1 VVLLGGTF
9 TQDFIESVRNAGDIV
24 RVISDYV
31 PLRPAGSRL
40 KGLCPFHQEKTPSFS
55 VDPNAQLFYCFGCQ
69 TGGDLFKFVM
79 LYDKV
84 GFGEAV
90 ENLAR
95 RFGVALPSRARGGA
109 DPSDRYYRIA
119 EAAEAW
125 FRSLLRDPQ
134 RGRRCRE
141 YLEQRGLDDKTVA
154 RLGLGYAPDSW
165 EALRQHLPPQ
175 RFKPEELQRAGLVLP
190 RKSGQGHYDRFRD
203 RLIFPIRDVNGR
215 TRAFGGRAIGD
226 AEPKYINSP
235 ETPTYT
241 KGEHLYGLDLARD
254 AIRREGFG
262 IVVEG
267 YLDLAALLQAGFEN
281 TVATLGTAFT
291 PAQVRLLAR
300 YANRVTVSYDGDA
313 AGAAATARSLDLLL
327 QKGMEVRVVDL
338 PGKDDPDDY
347 IRREGAEAYGR
358 LVHRAPEYLEFLV
371 LRETRGR
378 DLSRIDQKIAAVNAV
393 LPHLAKLKHAIER
406 ASWAARLADALQIE
420 DGLVLQELRAAS
432 SSATTQI
439 RQRPRPAREPREAE
453 ARLVSELLR
462 LEEER
467 VRLVGEI
474 DWADLE
480 CTQIGPIVRTILRLT
495 EEGKPVDYP
504 TVLSAVED
512 ADAQSLLT
520 RIAFREQPEQGPSV
534 EDCLWAFRRKRLTQQ
549 GREAVRELD
558 QTQAQEHQQEDD
570 EVDRRLL
577 QVQRLA
583 RQRDALLTDPS
594 QR

>member
-1 VVLLGGTF
+1 
-9 TQDFIESVRNAGDIV
+9 
-24 RVISDYV
+24 
-31 PLRPAGSRL
+31 
-40 KGLCPFHQEKTPSFS
+40 
-55 VDPNAQLFYCFGCQ
+55 
-69 TGGDLFKFVM
+69 
-79 LYDKV
+79 
-84 GFGEAV
+84 
-90 ENLAR
+90 
-95 RFGVALPSRARGGA
+95 
-109 DPSDRYYRIA
+109 
-119 EAAEAW
+119 
-125 FRSLLRDPQ
+125 
-134 RGRRCRE
+134 
-141 YLEQRGLDDKTVA
+141 
-154 RLGLGYAPDSW
+154 
-165 EALRQHLPPQ
+165 
-175 RFKPEELQRAGLVLP
+175 
-190 RKSGQGHYDRFRD
+190 
-203 RLIFPIRDVNGR
+203 
-215 TRAFGGRAIGD
+215 
-226 AEPKYINSP
+226 
-235 ETPTYT
+235 
-241 KGEHLYGLDLARD
+241 
-254 AIRREGFG
+254 
-262 IVVEG
+262 
-267 YLDLAALLQAGFEN
+267 
-281 TVATLGTAFT
+281 
-291 PAQVRLLAR
+291 
-300 YANRVTVSYDGDA
+300 
-313 AGAAATARSLDLLL
+313 
-327 QKGMEVRVVDL
+327 
-338 PGKDDPDDY
+338 
-347 IRREGAEAYGR
+347 
-358 LVHRAPEYLEFLV
+358 
-371 LRETRGR
+371 
-378 DLSRIDQKIAAVNAV
+378 
-393 LPHLAKLKHAIER
+393 
-406 ASWAARLADALQIE
+406 LADALQIE